1 MACVS
6 LGAHQVPASPQEGLE
21 VGQGDEVNNSLW
33 EGMLVPQWEW
43 VTNSA
48 FPPFRHFEE

>member
-21 VGQGDEVNNSLW
+21 VGQGAEVNSSSW
-33 EGMLVPQWEW
+33 EGLLVPQ
-43 VTNSA
+43 
-48 FPPFRHFEE
+48 